1 MVSMRRVLVNFLR
14 EGMKVGR
21 TIYNNKGEELLR
33 VGVVLDADYI
43 ELLAKLNVAFVLVD
57 DGVPFQLPEAP
68 DVISRQ
74 TRRVA
79 VAQIKKVLLDSK
91 ESGRLVI
98 EPQSL
103 YNTVGELIRQLLANQ
118 DVIFNLVD
126 LRMMDDYL
134 FAHSV
139 NVCILSV
146 MTGITLGYSRS
157 DLELLGI
164 GALLHDLGVIK
175 MPDALMH
182 KPTAL
187 TTDEWETIKMHPIYG
202 YEIITEAGN
211 LDEAHAIIALQHHEN
226 YDGSGYP
233 LGISGDQFTEFA
245 QIVSLADKFDAI
257 TSDRG
262 YRKAYPPIE
271 AYEMCEASMNYLVSE
286 SVARAFMYNI
296 AAYPSNTVVEL
307 NNGMIGVTTQTFKGN
322 SLFPLVKV
330 YSDKSNRM
338 LTEPIYLPLYKS
350 KGLRIVKVL
359 QSP

>member
-1 MVSMRRVLVNFLR
+1 MRRVLVSFLKD
-14 EGMKVGR
+14 GMKLGR

-33 VGVVLDADYI
+33 AGVILDDDYI
-43 ELLAKLNVAFVLVD
+43 NLLTKTNVAFVLVD

-74 TRRVA
+74 TRKVA
-79 VAQIKKVLLDSK
+79 VSQIKKVLLDSK

-98 EPQSL
+98 EPQTL
-103 YNTVGELIRQLLANQ
+103 YNTVGELIQQLLANR

-146 MTGITLGYSRS
+146 MTGITLGYGRN
-157 DLELLGI
+157 DLETLGI
-164 GALLHDLGVIK
+164 GALLHDLGIMK
-175 MPDALMH
+175 MPDKLLN
-182 KPTAL
+182 KPSSL
-187 TTDEWETIKMHPIYG
+187 SKEEWEIIKMHPIYG
-202 YEIITEAGN
+202 YETITEAGN

-233 LGISGDQFTEFA
+233 LGITGDQFSEFA
-245 QIVSLADKFDAI
+245 QIVSLADRFDAI
-257 TSDRG
+257 TSERS

-330 YSDKSNRM
+330 YSDERKKM
-338 LTEPIYLPLYKS
+338 LSEPILLPLYKS
-350 KGLRIVKVL
+350 KGLRIVRVL
-359 QSP
+359 QGP

>member
-1 MVSMRRVLVNFLR
+1 MRRVFVNYLK
-14 EGMKVGR
+14 EGMILGR

-33 VGVVLDADYI
+33 AGVTLDNDYI
-43 ELLAKLNVAFVLVD
+43 DLLTKLNVSFVLVD
-57 DGVPFQLPEAP
+57 DGIPFQLEEAP
-68 DVISRQ
+68 DVISTQ
-74 TRRVA
+74 TRKVA
-79 VAQIKKVLLDSK
+79 IAQIKKVLLDSK

-103 YNTVGELIRQLLANQ
+103 YNTVGELIQQLLS
-118 DVIFNLVD
+118 DKEVIFNLID

-146 MTGITLGYSRS
+146 MTGITLGYHRGE
-157 DLELLGI
+157 LELLGI
-164 GALLHDLGVIK
+164 GALLHDLGIIK
-175 MPDALMH
+175 MPEKVIN
-182 KPTAL
+182 KPSAL
-187 TTDEWETIKMHPIYG
+187 TSEEWEIIKMHPIFG

-211 LDEAHAIIALQHHEN
+211 LDEGHAIIALQHHEN
-226 YDGSGYP
+226 YDGTGYP
-233 LGISGDQFTEFA
+233 LGISGDQFSEYA

-257 TSDRG
+257 TSDRH

-286 SVARAFMYNI
+286 TVARAFMYNI

-330 YSDKSNRM
+330 YSDENKKM
-338 LTEPIYLPLYKS
+338 LTEPIYLPLYKNR
-350 KGLRIVKVL
+350 GLRIVKVL
-359 QSP
+359 QNP